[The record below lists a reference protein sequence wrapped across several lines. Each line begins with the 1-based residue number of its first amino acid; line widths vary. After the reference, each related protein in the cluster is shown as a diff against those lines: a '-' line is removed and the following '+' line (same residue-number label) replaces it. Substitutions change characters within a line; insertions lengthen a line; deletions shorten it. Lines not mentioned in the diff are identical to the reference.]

1 MRTEVLE
8 SPIATALFGKARR
21 AILALL
27 FGHPDEAFY
36 LRQLARASGSSPSS
50 LQRDLATLVD
60 AGIIERKEHGNLVYF
75 RANRAC
81 PVFAEIQGIVTKTV
95 GVADVL
101 REMLQP
107 FRDRITAAFVF
118 GSIASGEAKAS
129 SDVDLFIIG
138 DLSLRDIVSEL
149 EAAEGSLR
157 RPVSP
162 VIYSAQEFADKARGG
177 QHFIRSILDRPK
189 LFLMGTADGLSELIK
204 RKPAKARRAR
214 TVAP

>member
-1 MRTEVLE
+1 MRTKALE

-36 LRQLARASGSSPSS
+36 LRQLARASGSSASS

-101 REMLQP
+101 RDMLQP
-107 FRDRITAAFVF
+107 FRDRITTAFVF
-118 GSIASGEAKAS
+118 GSIASGEARAS
-129 SDVDLFIIG
+129 SDVDLFVIG
-138 DLSLRDIVSEL
+138 DASLPDMAAGL
-149 EAAEGSLR
+149 EAAEARLAR
-157 RPVSP
+157 TVSP
-162 VIYSAQEFADKARGG
+162 VIYSKEEFAEKARAGN
-177 QHFIRSILDRPK
+177 HFIQAILDRPK
-189 LFLMGTADGLSELIK
+189 LFLVGTADGLSELVK
-204 RKPAKARRAR
+204 RKPAKARRAG
-214 TVAP
+214 TAAS